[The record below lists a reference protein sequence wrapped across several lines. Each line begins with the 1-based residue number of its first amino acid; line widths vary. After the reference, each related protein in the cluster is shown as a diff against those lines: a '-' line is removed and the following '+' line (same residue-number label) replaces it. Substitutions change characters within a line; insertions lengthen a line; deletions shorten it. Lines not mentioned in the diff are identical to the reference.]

1 MIKEYRFFRT
11 TLSFP
16 DVAELSLTGNC
27 LEKTFHVSWCGVVR
41 SSGFPAMP
49 VSDGEEVRPPGER
62 QLTTFE
68 FLQENSTY
76 LILVK
81 VA

>member
-1 MIKEYRFFRT
+1 MIKKYHFFRT
-11 TLSFP
+11 ALRFL
-16 DVAELSLTGNC
+16 DVVELSLTCNC
-27 LEKTFHVSWCGVVR
+27 LENAFHVSWCGVVR